1 MTEKETLIKELDSEN
16 YGLYSVCSW
25 LVNYHSGLIPPNHV
39 FEREEVL
46 EDLYKKFFPIRQS
59 TLTKIYDLWNSSETN
74 YIEDIKSII
83 LSDGDYEKRYGI
95 KNYTKKNKMI
105 KLVKIYDE
113 YHLVDT
119 DAPIEAE
126 KDLCL
131 NYIACAMARFKGL
144 DYNRLSLSISRPF
157 SADKKTNLFE
167 GIDKAIATTMVLN
180 FDNLFV
186 LNKEQIEKLLG
197 KTDKALDYV
206 NKYYEYKTP
215 FTLDELGGEQLAI
228 YKAYKQAEEDNAK
241 NIFTIED
248 METCFDKAR
257 ERTQHPDWDM
267 IYDDFQDFCDKT
279 ISNVDGQIMEWE
291 AEIKTTHVSPDKSSQ
306 TQFKPYDSIE
316 ILSLTPIKY

>member
-1 MTEKETLIKELDSEN
+1 
-16 YGLYSVCSW
+16 
-25 LVNYHSGLIPPNHV
+25 
-39 FEREEVL
+39 
-46 EDLYKKFFPIRQS
+46 
-59 TLTKIYDLWNSSETN
+59 
-74 YIEDIKSII
+74 
-83 LSDGDYEKRYGI
+83 
-95 KNYTKKNKMI
+95 MI

-126 KDLCL
+126 EDLCL

-144 DYNRLSLSISRPF
+144 DYSRISLSVSRPF

-167 GIDKAIATTMVLN
+167 GIDKAIATTMVIKMVMTSN
-180 FDNLFV
+180 NLGV
-186 LNKEQIEKLLG
+186 LNKVQIEKLLG

-248 METCFDKAR
+248 METCFNKSR

-267 IYDDFQDFCDKT
+267 IYDDFQDFFDKT

-316 ILSLTPIKY
+316 ILSLKPIKY